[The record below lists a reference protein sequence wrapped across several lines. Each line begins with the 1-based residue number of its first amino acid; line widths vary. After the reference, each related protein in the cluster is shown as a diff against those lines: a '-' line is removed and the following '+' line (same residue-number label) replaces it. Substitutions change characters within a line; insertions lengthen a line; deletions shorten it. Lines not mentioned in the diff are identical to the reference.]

1 MDRHSQLSK
10 QVCDFLKT
18 HELISTN
25 GLEKKLN
32 LPQSTIGQSL
42 NGSRD
47 IPRKHLFEII
57 RELIQYGLKIDGFD
71 WVLDDEPHV
80 PNIYGKRFI
89 SLLNTIEED
98 GGFVYIVKE
107 DRTLAS
113 DLTDLL

>member
-18 HELISTN
+18 HDLISTN

-71 WVLDDEPHV
+71 WILDDEQHV
-80 PNIYGKRFI
+80 PNIYGRRFI
-89 SLLNTIEED
+89 SLEETIEE
-98 GGFVYIVKE
+98 GNSIIYLVKE

-113 DLTDLL
+113 DLSDLL